1 MEEGNLSITIVLE
14 ARFHKLKL
22 KSRMPMIL
30 AHACTDRKKETA
42 QTNQKEELDKA
53 HDGGK
58 NEKKSSDWSKKSR
71 RRKDAAKKH
80 VLHYWQFV
88 HHLPRTL
95 GA

>member
-1 MEEGNLSITIVLE
+1 VHGSKKRNS
-14 ARFHKLKL
+14 
-22 KSRMPMIL
+22 
-30 AHACTDRKKETA
+30 TDT
-42 QTNQKEELDKA
+42 QTNKKEELDKA